1 MRPHSQV
8 AAQKLWGV
16 INEPLEAGT
25 NLTIAV
31 RLAATPSICA
41 ASGSAAV
48 LCCCA
53 CACLAGNRVACCIA
67 ACSLVAARQPQ
78 LLLHD
83 RLSPFFCPGLLSLA
97 LPPPSCWQVTNRYN
111 SYGYNGAKTS
121 AFLLQRPAAQAERVI
136 AQCGVAACGLQQT
149 QQSMHSTF

>member
-41 ASGSAAV
+41 ASGSVAKLCDCACGHLGRDQAS
-48 LCCCA
+48 LCCP
-53 CACLAGNRVACCIA
+53 
-67 ACSLVAARQPQ
+67 S
-78 LLLHD
+78 
-83 RLSPFFCPGLLSLA
+83 LLSMA
-97 LPPPSCWQVTNRYN
+97 FTRPPAGR
-111 SYGYNGAKTS
+111 
-121 AFLLQRPAAQAERVI
+121 
-136 AQCGVAACGLQQT
+136 
-149 QQSMHSTF
+149 